1 MLYKIKNAFMKVEN
15 WRIEELTGYVPI
27 TTFYTD
33 FSIADKFGIG
43 AIEDTYK
50 RSFASWQWL
59 ERKSC
64 LSNRIGYGA

>member
-50 RSFASWQWL
+50 RSFAS
-59 ERKSC
+59 
-64 LSNRIGYGA
+64 